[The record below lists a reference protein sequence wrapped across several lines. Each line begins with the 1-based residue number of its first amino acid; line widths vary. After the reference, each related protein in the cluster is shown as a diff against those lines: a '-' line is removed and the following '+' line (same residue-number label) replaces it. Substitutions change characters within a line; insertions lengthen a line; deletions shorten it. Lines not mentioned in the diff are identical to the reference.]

1 MSELRQTT
9 RVACEIL
16 LNKSNDG
23 HTHVCLASNISL
35 GGMRIQRLLDPML
48 EFQDYVRLQFQLPG
62 TRAPIWIGAK
72 KVYEQE
78 DYIGLSFVYF
88 KQESFARLRNWIL
101 SAQQDDQPVVEVKV
115 A

>member
-1 MSELRQTT
+1 MSELRQSP
-9 RVACEIL
+9 RVSCEIM
-16 LNKSNDG
+16 LNKSKNG

-35 GGMRIQRLLDPML
+35 GGMRIKRLLDPMT
-48 EFQDYVRLQFQLPG
+48 EFQDFVRLQFLVPG
-62 TRAPIWIGAK
+62 TNAPIWVGAK

-88 KQESFARLRNWIL
+88 KQDSFAKLRSWIL
-101 SAQQDDQPVVEVKV
+101 NAQNEENPIVEMRV